1 MPPAHPSGIPHS
13 WPGSLL
19 CKRPL
24 KAQFGAVLSGDKPT
38 CFPSLALC
46 CTLQVDKG
54 QLSSAGI
61 PARLQGQRGRHPR
74 SPKYLH
80 LCREANCTCRMPPPS
95 GCSHSPSARA
105 ADTAGHLACRRRRA
119 KSRRRG
125 CHVSTR
131 GRAVFVDSSLPP
143 RSGALSPAGAGEGGS
158 GREASRKDARY
169 PIFLLPAAQRLP
181 CHRECVLA
189 CEVVHTHV
197 RDVLTHCHTDT
208 LTHRPGAEMLSW
220 LWLCH

>member
-61 PARLQGQRGRHPR
+61 PARLQGRRGRHPR

-80 LCREANCTCRMPPPS
+80 PRREANCTCRMPPPS
-95 GCSHSPSARA
+95 GCSPSPGTRA
-105 ADTAGHLACRRRRA
+105 ADAAGHLACCRRRA

-125 CHVSTR
+125 FHVSTW
-131 GRAVFVDSSLPP
+131 GCAVFVASWLPP
-143 RSGALSPAGAGEGGS
+143 RTDALSPAGAAAGERGGQ
-158 GREASRKDARY
+158 GGI
-169 PIFLLPAAQRLP
+169 PQRCQTSYFPFGQQHSVFPVAGNAGWRVRLST
-181 CHRECVLA
+181 RMCVT
-189 CEVVHTHV
+189 C
-197 RDVLTHCHTDT
+197 
-208 LTHRPGAEMLSW
+208 
-220 LWLCH
+220 